1 MSFIAGRDSFRILR
15 IGMGGCSSRRSTLQE
30 GGRVVRSPAIRMKAI
45 PKRNRSPEKI
55 SEVLQYADFEFANLM
70 CLHSVI
76 AVRSG

>member
-1 MSFIAGRDSFRILR
+1 
-15 IGMGGCSSRRSTLQE
+15 
-30 GGRVVRSPAIRMKAI
+30 MKAI

>member
-15 IGMGGCSSRRSTLQE
+15 IGMGGCSYRRSTLQE

-55 SEVLQYADFEFANLM
+55 SEELQYLIFEKLNKVENEKK
-70 CLHSVI
+70 S
-76 AVRSG
+76 